1 MDILP
6 GSMLRAT
13 TDWSIDTIRVRKQLS
28 VLNKKIIFLTKFVNQ
43 IIFHHFRNYK
53 NAETILERSRSGFNS
68 MSAAVIFIPDQS
80 EVTHIETP
88 DYRKLSFLR
97 FEVPIKNFDSSFGS
111 VLVRCGWSS
120 RIGAWFEFDDHIGHV

>member
-28 VLNKKIIFLTKFVNQ
+28 VLDRKLILLTEFHNKIILYY
-43 IIFHHFRNYK
+43 FRNYK

-88 DYRKLSFLR
+88 DYRKLIFLR
-97 FEVPIKNFDSSFGS
+97 IE
-111 VLVRCGWSS
+111 L
-120 RIGAWFEFDDHIGHV
+120 